1 MVTTQALTLY
11 PVVDFPLLW
20 PSCCAAMISY
30 FSSAVDVRDATD
42 GESVAAA
49 VCLGV
54 GIAVADEATDALK
67 SWCRK
72 RRFPTLL
79 VSVATK

>member
-1 MVTTQALTLY
+1 MA
-11 PVVDFPLLW
+11 VV
-20 PSCCAAMISY
+20 SY
-30 FSSAVDVRDATD
+30 FSRVVDVHDAKD

-79 VSVATK
+79 VSVASE

>member
-1 MVTTQALTLY
+1 
-11 PVVDFPLLW
+11 
-20 PSCCAAMISY
+20 MISY
-30 FSSAVDVRDATD
+30 LSSVLDVRDATD

-79 VSVATK
+79 VSVASE

>member
-1 MVTTQALTLY
+1 
-11 PVVDFPLLW
+11 
-20 PSCCAAMISY
+20 MISY
-30 FSSAVDVRDATD
+30 FSSAVDVHDATD

-79 VSVATK
+79 VSVASE

>member
-1 MVTTQALTLY
+1 
-11 PVVDFPLLW
+11 
-20 PSCCAAMISY
+20 
-30 FSSAVDVRDATD
+30 VDVHDATD

-79 VSVATK
+79 VSVASE